1 MNLVMVA
8 PLYDN
13 RGIVRYFI
21 GAQID
26 VSGLIEDGRGLDS
39 FERTLS
45 ESKNRHRHHDSSET
59 DEDSL
64 RKPLR
69 ALNEFGQ
76 MLSVEETS
84 ALGGHSRSSSM
95 QDTVSVQQ
103 SVRGTAGRR
112 DPSVR
117 QPRRVVLGTEE
128 DEDGNEMRQAWAQP
142 SLGPSGK
149 LPGVYQNVIPRLSTR
164 SQNSLILSKVSPRP
178 PLSLSPYRLCLLR
191 PSHPRPPPITLPVPH
206 RWSRARP

>member
-1 MNLVMVA
+1 MSLNSRRDGSPFMNLVMVA

-39 FERTLS
+39 FERTLQEGKS
-45 ESKNRHRHHDSSET
+45 RQRNQDSSET
-59 DEDSL
+59 DEDLS

-76 MLSVEETS
+76 MLSVEESS
-84 ALGGHSRSSSM
+84 ALGGHSESSSM
-95 QDTVSVQQ
+95 QSSVQQ
-103 SVRGTAGRR
+103 SARGANGRR

-117 QPRRVVLGTEE
+117 HPRRVVLGAEE
-128 DEDGNEMRQAWAQP
+128 DEEGNERHHAWAQP

-149 LPGVYQNVIPRLSTR
+149 LPGVYQNVIFPMNLPTHKTQPLTR
-164 SQNSLILSKVSPRP
+164 
-178 PLSLSPYRLCLLR
+178 PL
-191 PSHPRPPPITLPVPH
+191 
-206 RWSRARP
+206 